1 MLRLARILESLG
13 ELSQIVHQRV
23 IGKVRQPKQI
33 KSTQLRYMINA
44 SKNKTKFCH
53 ILLHGLGPRQKGRR
67 CIIGIIFIE

>member
-13 ELSQIVHQRV
+13 ELSQIVHQRE

-44 SKNKTKFCH
+44 SKNKTKFLSH
-53 ILLHGLGPRQKGRR
+53 FYSMVWALGKRVEDVLL
-67 CIIGIIFIE
+67 E